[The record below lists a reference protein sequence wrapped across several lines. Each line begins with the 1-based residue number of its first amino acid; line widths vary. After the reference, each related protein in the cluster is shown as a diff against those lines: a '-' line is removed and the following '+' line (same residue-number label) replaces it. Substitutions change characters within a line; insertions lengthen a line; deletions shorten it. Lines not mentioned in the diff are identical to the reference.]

1 MPAESA
7 FAWNALKKKPNS
19 GRMIILTGS
28 HQDLEQ
34 WGGRWWWRCW
44 GWSSW
49 YIYHTD
55 AIFTAGE
62 EHSAAAVIVKER
74 TFANSNQC
82 TFPIFNAYPLA
93 VFQFVWP
100 GFNDIAG
107 GVVWCILVLMTRVG
121 AGEGEEIYISHFS
134 HTIYRA
140 PMVSKEIFRWVL
152 RFTWLWHPS
161 LDYIFSK
168 HIFIELKK
176 RNHLSHFFT
185 VIIFRS
191 TRTPLKTHLMDLQP
205 IYVLKGLFTLWKI
218 GGFTGSK

>member
-7 FAWNALKKKPNS
+7 FAWNTLKKKPNS

-55 AIFTAGE
+55 AIFCAHFFAMIIMMNIGTNLKLSFFKVDFSLWCFTAGE

-121 AGEGEEIYISHFS
+121 AGEGEEIYFS
-134 HTIYRA
+134 
-140 PMVSKEIFRWVL
+140 L
-152 RFTWLWHPS
+152 
-161 LDYIFSK
+161 
-168 HIFIELKK
+168 
-176 RNHLSHFFT
+176 
-185 VIIFRS
+185 
-191 TRTPLKTHLMDLQP
+191 
-205 IYVLKGLFTLWKI
+205 
-218 GGFTGSK
+218 